1 MHQAVLLDEAVAA
14 LNIVPNGIYVDCTFG
29 RGGHARLI
37 LQRLNAEGRLIAMDR
52 DAQAISAA
60 AAIKDDRLH
69 VAHGR
74 YSDLTKVLKAAAIT
88 EVQGVLMDLGVSSPQ
103 LNEAQRGFSFQA
115 EGPLDMRMDTSQ
127 GITAAQWLAAVEV
140 NELAEVIKNYGEE
153 RFAKQ
158 IARAIVAAR
167 AGEAITTTQQLAE
180 IVAQTIPKREPGQN
194 PATRTFQ
201 ALRIFINQELEELA
215 LTLPQCIQHLA
226 PQGRLVVIS
235 FHSLEDRIVK
245 RFMREHSQPQ
255 VLPTKLPVRARDLT
269 PPKLRLIGKAMRASS
284 AEVTGNPRAR
294 SAVMRVAERA

>member
-69 VAHGR
+69 VAHAR
-74 YSDLTKVLKAAAIT
+74 YSDLTKVLKAAAVT
-88 EVQGVLMDLGVSSPQ
+88 QVQGVLMDIGVSSPQ

-127 GITAAQWLAAVEV
+127 GITAAQWLAEVEV

-167 AGEAITTTQQLAE
+167 AGEAITTTKQLAE

-201 ALRIFINQELEELA
+201 AIRIFINQELEELA

-255 VLPTKLPVRARDLT
+255 VLPAKLPVRARDLT

>member
-52 DAQAISAA
+52 DPQAISAA

-69 VAHGR
+69 VAHAR

-88 EVQGVLMDLGVSSPQ
+88 EVQGVLMDIGVSSPQ

-115 EGPLDMRMDTSQ
+115 EGALDMRMDTSQ
-127 GITAAQWLAAVEV
+127 GITAAQWLAEVEV

-167 AGEAITTTQQLAE
+167 AGEAITTTKQLAE

-201 ALRIFINQELEELA
+201 AIRIFINQELEELA
-215 LTLPQCIQHLA
+215 LTLPQCMQYLA

-255 VLPTKLPVRARDLT
+255 VLPVKLPVRARDLT
-269 PPKLRLIGKAMRASS
+269 PPKLRLIGKAVRASS